1 MSITIARM
9 PASVTGLVL
18 AMSMA
23 IAWPDRAM
31 AGSQACGADGIFA
44 NGFEPGATLHP
55 LYPGLDLATLPGA
68 GGSASGPY
76 RPPVLPCTTRSVVV
90 TGAGVAAANQLR
102 TECAIPGSAVEVPS
116 AAGRI
121 GVFNL
126 GHVEDCDITL
136 GSEVVIDYLV
146 IGSQPGPTHAPSHRI
161 RIRGGQIGSMLV
173 VGPSTD
179 IVFDSVAINNGV
191 VPSSNRPGAAI
202 YLAPGPGS
210 GQFVDGF
217 AVVNSFIR
225 MLPVASGADI
235 DGAAHLSDRAS
246 NQFFANNN
254 IVTAGNRN
262 AWGFRFDGGDNL
274 LVVDNTVRVSFHK
287 LIRMGAQPVDYV
299 YVKGGVWM
307 REATSTAGGLMLND
321 AFAQLSST
329 TDRVYI
335 HGPEVYLLA
344 PTQVSFGTSV
354 GPAQSGRSWQVRDMV
369 WHATTTNAVSA
380 QWIQTLEGL
389 CIGVGGL
396 CDYGV
401 ATHDFHYDPA
411 LVFPVDPWRDLPDF
425 ANDDPDALPVMP

>member
-1 MSITIARM
+1 MSIIVGSVRAGIAGM
-9 PASVTGLVL
+9 ALVVSISL
-18 AMSMA
+18 
-23 IAWPDRAM
+23 AWPGVAT
-31 AGSQACGADGIFA
+31 AGPQTCGADGIFA

-55 LYPGLDLATLPGA
+55 LYPALDLATLPGS
-68 GGSASGPY
+68 GGGANGPY
-76 RPPVLPCTTRSVVV
+76 RPPVLPCTTRSANV
-90 TGAGVAAANQLR
+90 TGTGTAAGSQLR
-102 TECAIPGSAVEVPS
+102 AECAIAGSAVEVPS

-121 GVFNL
+121 GVINL
-126 GHVEDCDITL
+126 GDVEDCDIAL
-136 GSEVVIDYLV
+136 GSEVVIDFLV
-146 IGSQPGPTHAPSHRI
+146 IGSLPGPTHAPSRRI
-161 RIRGGQIGSMLV
+161 RVRGGQIGSMLV
-173 VGPSTD
+173 VGPSSD
-179 IVFDSVAINNGV
+179 IVFDGVAINNGV
-191 VPSSNRPGAAI
+191 VPSASRPGAAI

-225 MLPVASGADI
+225 MVPVASGADL
-235 DGAAHLSDRAS
+235 DGAAHLSDRAG

-262 AWGFRFDGGDNL
+262 SWGFRFDGGDNL

-329 TDRVYI
+329 TDRVYV

-344 PTQVSFGTSV
+344 PTQVSFGASV
-354 GPAQSGRSWQVRDMV
+354 NPAQAGRGWQVRDMV
-369 WHATTTNAVSA
+369 WHAVSADAVST
-380 QWIQTLEGL
+380 QWIQTLEDL
-389 CIGVGGL
+389 CIGIGGL

-401 ATHDFHYDPA
+401 ATHGFHYDPA
-411 LVFPVDPWRDLPDF
+411 LVFPADPWRDLPDF
-425 ANDDPDALPVMP
+425 ADDDPDALPVMP